1 MKPKVKKKKSHFGK
15 GLLAGAIF
23 GLAAGIFMSSKEG
36 KDMANKLQKRSSEIE
51 TKLRSEFAKKKTLTE
66 DTYKDS
72 IDTVLAYYLKS
83 RKIAKS
89 EIPALRRYLL
99 SKWKLVKAEMKDVK
113 KETKMRS
120 TKRKSNRKR

>member
-1 MKPKVKKKKSHFGK
+1 MKSKEKKKKSHFGK
-15 GLLAGAIF
+15 GLLAGALF

-36 KDMANKLQKRSSEIE
+36 KDMANKLQKRSKEIE
-51 TKLRSEFAKKKTLTE
+51 TKLRNEFKKNKVLTE
-66 DTYKDS
+66 DAYKES

-99 SKWKLVKAEMKDVK
+99 SKWKLVKSEMKSVK
-113 KETKMRS
+113 KETKRKP
-120 TKRKSNRKR
+120 TKRKTKLKR